1 MILTITEEM
10 KKKIEHWWKKPIS
23 ELTDVDAI
31 TIVEEFVDS
40 TTDVKDAS
48 FLTDDEII
56 YTLEEEEDAGEYCIG
71 YRIRNPKSQIFRLG
85 LRQGGESLHT
95 LIFIKKSN
103 LI

>member
-10 KKKIEHWWKKPIS
+10 KEKIEHWWKKPIS

-56 YTLEEEEDAGEYCIG
+56 YTLEEEEDAGDITLDIELETARAKY
-71 YRIRNPKSQIFRLG
+71 LG
-85 LRQGGESLHT
+85 LD
-95 LIFIKKSN
+95 
-103 LI
+103 

>member
-40 TTDVKDAS
+40 ATDVKDAS
-48 FLTDDEII
+48 FLTDDEIL
-56 YTLEEEEDAGEYCIG
+56 YTLEDEEDAGDIALDIELETARAKY
-71 YRIRNPKSQIFRLG
+71 LG
-85 LRQGGESLHT
+85 LD
-95 LIFIKKSN
+95 
-103 LI
+103 

>member
-1 MILTITEEM
+1 MVLKITEEM

-56 YTLEEEEDAGEYCIG
+56 YTLEEEEDAGDIALDIELETARAKY
-71 YRIRNPKSQIFRLG
+71 LG
-85 LRQGGESLHT
+85 LD
-95 LIFIKKSN
+95 
-103 LI
+103 

>member
-10 KKKIEHWWKKPIS
+10 KEKIEHWWKKPIS

-56 YTLEEEEDAGEYCIG
+56 YTLEEEEDDAGDIALDIELETARAKY
-71 YRIRNPKSQIFRLG
+71 LG
-85 LRQGGESLHT
+85 LD
-95 LIFIKKSN
+95 
-103 LI
+103 

>member
-40 TTDVKDAS
+40 ATDVKDAWFS
-48 FLTDDEII
+48 TEDEIY
-56 YTLEEEEDAGEYCIG
+56 YTLEEEEEDAGNIALDIELETARAKY
-71 YRIRNPKSQIFRLG
+71 LG
-85 LRQGGESLHT
+85 LD
-95 LIFIKKSN
+95 
-103 LI
+103 